1 MSSVAA
7 FVGTPPTAGVGCSAK
22 ARSIAVVEMLR
33 SRPVIAV
40 HRCQTAAVRF
50 NWGWAG
56 IVRSSHSG
64 SRATRIVSTTNWC
77 SCRFLAELASAAAL
91 AASSLGSAARGAE
104 PANGL
109 HMTRLP
115 DRATR
120 SSGLAPTRA
129 APVSSCPQR

>member
-1 MSSVAA
+1 MAVAPAVAPTNRAGVEATVALEFGDELGGA

-91 AASSLGSAARGAE
+91 AASSLGSAARGLSRQMAC
-104 PANGL
+104 
-109 HMTRLP
+109 T
-115 DRATR
+115 
-120 SSGLAPTRA
+120 
-129 APVSSCPQR
+129 